1 MGAGAV
7 SLRQPLEQG
16 DWVRA
21 TSTSGSV
28 IEGQAAHQMKRIGP
42 AKLMLVV
49 GDDQGNRIPIEINV
63 NFWDVDT
70 TRRNLL

>member
-1 MGAGAV
+1 M
-7 SLRQPLEQG
+7 SLQRPLEQG

>member
-7 SLRQPLEQG
+7 SLQRPLEQG

-28 IEGQAAHQMKRIGP
+28 IEGQAAHQLKLIGP